1 MFLHFVIVD
10 SQADISGWEC
20 LPSQFKINAIN
31 KVYQFSRMYWKSVNQ
46 KNLPVTI
53 KYREM
58 VAKVFP
64 YSDNRFIPAIEE
76 K

>member
-1 MFLHFVIVD
+1 
-10 SQADISGWEC
+10 
-20 LPSQFKINAIN
+20 
-31 KVYQFSRMYWKSVNQ
+31 MYWKSVNQ